1 MRGVCALNMEAMTVF
16 RSGGNGLAPANLED
30 VGSDAGQEEP
40 EVVGSD
46 TELTTHLPPSH
57 SAPITHHHGT
67 QTNIL
72 QSHSAHPHQTPQSTA
87 HFALP
92 HTLSSSHHTT
102 SAIATSS
109 VQVQTSSQAKVRSLA
124 ASRGRSSVGMTSHR
138 RGRGQTRPA
147 VMVERHNL
155 G

>member
-1 MRGVCALNMEAMTVF
+1 MFTFTNENKIELVDIACGEKHECVHSIWRL

-46 TELTTHLPPSH
+46 TELTTYLPPSH

-67 QTNIL
+67 QTNIP
-72 QSHSAHPHQTPQSTA
+72 QSHSAHPQQTTQSTA
-87 HFALP
+87 HSAPP

-109 VQVQTSSQAKVRSLA
+109 TKFRHLKQ
-124 ASRGRSSVGMTSHR
+124 
-138 RGRGQTRPA
+138 RPRA
-147 VMVERHNL
+147 WL
-155 G
+155 L